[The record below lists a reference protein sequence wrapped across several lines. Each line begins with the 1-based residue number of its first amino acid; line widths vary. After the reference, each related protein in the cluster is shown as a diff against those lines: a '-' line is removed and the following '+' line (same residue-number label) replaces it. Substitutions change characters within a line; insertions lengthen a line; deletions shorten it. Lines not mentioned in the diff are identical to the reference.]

1 MAPANLAVFRIV
13 VFALVLQKT
22 NLDYAVWLAGIPP
35 VLVDPPWGMNW
46 IVSVAP
52 FDPQT
57 VRYMGWLLMLT
68 CGLGIA
74 GFCSRTCA
82 AVTAILG
89 LYVLGIPQCI
99 GKVGHYNHL
108 IWFLTILAVSPCG
121 AAISVDALI
130 RSWKRRSSGMLGPNA
145 AGISYG
151 FPLRIAQVLFGI
163 IYFFPGFWKL
173 WTSGIDWISA
183 DNLSNLVARYQAM
196 QELTRAQWVLE
207 APLLLQAGGVAVLLF
222 ELGFVFALFKPR
234 ARVLMVAAGVAFH
247 LANWYVLNIV
257 FHPLLACYVVF
268 VDWGTLA
275 RRIRLRFGAV
285 TTQTEPAPFT
295 SESGSRLGTTQI
307 AGSVF
312 VVVAAIYAGAMGITQ
327 GWPFAC
333 YPTFAEDMKPQ
344 IRVVVLDQ
352 VTGSETAS
360 IELTESRRR
369 MGGIRWESWIDGI
382 VSTEGDEVRE
392 ARLTAFARWCAREY
406 GVQGE
411 DVIMQLTAEVLDVS
425 TTPWRT
431 ISRDVMLRCGLAN
444 Q

>member
-13 VFALVLQKT
+13 VFALVLQKA
-22 NLDYAVWLAGIPP
+22 NLDYAVWLAEIPP

-52 FDPQT
+52 FDSQI
-57 VRYMGWLLMLT
+57 VRYAGWLLMLT

-82 AVTAILG
+82 AVATILG

-121 AAISVDALI
+121 DAISIDALI
-130 RSWKRRSSGMLGPNA
+130 RSRKRRPSDLLGMHTQA
-145 AGISYG
+145 VRYG
-151 FPLRIAQVLFGI
+151 FPIRVAQVLFGVV
-163 IYFFPGFWKL
+163 YFFPGFWKV
-173 WTSGIDWISA
+173 WTSGIAWIA
-183 DNLSNLVARYQAM
+183 GDNLSNLVARYQAM
-196 QELTRAQWVLE
+196 QELTRAQWIIE
-207 APLLLQAGGVAVLLF
+207 APLLLRAGGVAVLLF
-222 ELGFVFALFKPR
+222 ELGFIFALFKPR
-234 ARVLMVAAGVAFH
+234 ARVIMVAAGVVFH
-247 LANWYVLNIV
+247 LANWYVLNII
-257 FHPLLACYVVF
+257 FHPLLACYAVF
-268 VDWGTLA
+268 VNWGALTRKITA
-275 RRIRLRFGAV
+275 RFGAF
-285 TTQTEPAPFT
+285 TTQTEPASFT
-295 SESGSRLGTTQI
+295 SELGSRLGATQI
-307 AGSVF
+307 TGSVF

-333 YPTFAEDMKPQ
+333 YPTFAEDMKPK

-360 IELTESRRR
+360 IELTETRRR

-382 VSTEGDEVRE
+382 VSTEGDRARA
-392 ARLTAFARWCAREY
+392 ARLTAFARWCARES

-411 DVIMQLTAEVLDVS
+411 DVIVQLTAEVLDVS
-425 TTPWRT
+425 TTPWST
-431 ISRDVMLRCGLAN
+431 ISRDVLLRCGLAN